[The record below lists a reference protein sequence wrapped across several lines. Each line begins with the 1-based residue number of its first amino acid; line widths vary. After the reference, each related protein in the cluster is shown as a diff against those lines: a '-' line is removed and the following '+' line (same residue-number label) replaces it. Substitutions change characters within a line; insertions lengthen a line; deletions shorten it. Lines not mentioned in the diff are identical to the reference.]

1 MTCPIEIRS
10 LIGTQVRSVGECR
23 RGFRRHCELG
33 LTLLYDL
40 LKFGHILGAVLIGAG
55 LIGVFVSDLRSRQLR
70 DLAPFGEAVRNIAVF
85 YDGVVVP
92 GALLLLA
99 SGAWL
104 AAEFHGGWAALREPW
119 IAGMAGLF
127 AFEFVEGNT
136 VTRAYFTRLRR
147 VTRTALA
154 EGRITPELERARAE
168 RIPTFTHFLDL
179 PILLVIIALGAIRP
193 DGWLPLIAGLALAV
207 LVATA
212 LTLVLLRLYPW
223 GAVARREGGVL

>member
-1 MTCPIEIRS
+1 MPTLFPTFWRS
-10 LIGTQVRSVGECR
+10 GAAM
-23 RGFRRHCELG
+23 
-33 LTLLYDL
+33 LYDL
-40 LKFGHILGAVLIGAG
+40 LKFAHILGAVLIGAG

-70 DLAPFGEAVRNIAVF
+70 DIAPFAEAVRNVAVF
-85 YDGVVVP
+85 YDGLVVP

-104 AAEFHGGWAALREPW
+104 IAEFHGGWAALREPW
-119 IAGMAGLF
+119 IAGMVGLF

-136 VTRAYFTRLRR
+136 ITRAYFTRLRR
-147 VTRTALA
+147 VTRAALS

-193 DGWLPLIAGLALAV
+193 DGWIPLAVGLTLAL

-212 LTLVLLRLYPW
+212 LTLVLPRLYPW
-223 GAVARREGGVL
+223 GADAQTEDRSDEPVP